1 VRAWAVGMEK
11 PLTMRRNS
19 GSLVLAAG
27 AVLMLKLGTDYG
39 FVTAYPRQAPR
50 TARVQANA
58 GPEFL
63 TSMLNAAETVPTLP
77 AVDLSGIGFHFFLA
91 LLPAIIV
98 EIVLLEPTQKLF
110 TQLGWRSQSE
120 TRDYVAGSEK
130 SIKVQRPFFLP
141 DWQEHRENPD
151 RYWSSLKNMFGN
163 SSALNRLQGPLLVL
177 NIISAFVL
185 FYSMYLVPQGFTPLV
200 LPLLPF
206 TLSSFALGLLITF
219 RVNTANNRYV
229 LARNKWGHM
238 LNVSRS
244 LVHQGMLWAKDSEKG
259 KDLARWVPA
268 FVAALM
274 CHLRDPSSHDLREEL
289 RAAGGPADGT
299 DGDGHGLTE
308 EEIEEIMN
316 RPVGINPGHYVL
328 LRIREKVMNLELGL
342 PQRIRME
349 FNTDE
354 LFDDIGGCEN
364 IFATPIPLGYTKHTA
379 RFLLLWLGLLPFA
392 LEQQLGFG
400 LVFSQQLVA
409 FGLLGIEDIGIQL
422 EEPFSVLP
430 LKRIV
435 SKICLEAQLVR
446 KRGVETARADGV
458 AATAVTA

>member
-1 VRAWAVGMEK
+1 
-11 PLTMRRNS
+11 
-19 GSLVLAAG
+19 
-27 AVLMLKLGTDYG
+27 
-39 FVTAYPRQAPR
+39 
-50 TARVQANA
+50 
-58 GPEFL
+58 
-63 TSMLNAAETVPTLP
+63 
-77 AVDLSGIGFHFFLA
+77 
-91 LLPAIIV
+91 LLPAIVV
-98 EIVLLEPTQKLF
+98 EIVLLESTQKLF
-110 TQLGWRSQSE
+110 TDLGWRNQPAS
-120 TRDYVAGSEK
+120 RDYVAGSAE
-130 SIKVQRPFFLP
+130 SIKVQRAF
-141 DWQEHRENPD
+141 DMGQWQEHRENPD
-151 RYWSSLKNMFGN
+151 RYWTSLKNMVGN
-163 SSALNRLQGPLLVL
+163 SSALNRLQGPLFVL
-177 NIISAFVL
+177 NIIAAFVL
-185 FYSMYLVPQGFTPLV
+185 FYSTYLVPQGLTPLV

-206 TLSSFALGLLITF
+206 NLSSFALGLLITF

-244 LVHQGMLWAKDSEKG
+244 LVHQGMLWAKDPEKG

-289 RAAGGPADGT
+289 RAAAGPSDGT
-299 DGDGHGLTE
+299 DGDGRGLTE
-308 EEIEEIMN
+308 EEIDEIMN
-316 RPVGINPGHYVL
+316 RPAGINPGHYVL

-349 FNTDE
+349 FNVDE

-364 IFATPIPLGYTKHTA
+364 IFATPIPLGYTKHTS
-379 RFLLLWLGLLPFA
+379 RFLLLWLGLIPFA
-392 LEQQLGFG
+392 LEQTLGFG
-400 LVFSQQLVA
+400 LVFSQQLLA

-446 KRGVETARADGV
+446 KRGVENAREEAEAV
-458 AATAVTA
+458 PAAA